1 MVLVDNVTGMGY
13 VPGPE
18 LGRYSYGFR
27 GSPMP
32 VCLRYNLKIVSI
44 AFFLWGIEISLC
56 VCNRFLAHGL
66 VEH

>member
-1 MVLVDNVTGMGY
+1 MGY
-13 VPGPE
+13 GPGPE

-32 VCLRYNLKIVSI
+32 VCLQQNHKLVLS
-44 AFFLWGIEISLC
+44 FLLGDCDHVLS
-56 VCNRFLAHGL
+56 NRFLVHGL